1 MLYGVWLQVMDDSES
16 KEFQTSEVHEE
27 HERMKSVTHFRERKR
42 RKPAW
47 REYQNHT
54 DTQMDV
60 Y

>member
-16 KEFQTSEVHEE
+16 KEFQTSEE

-47 REYQNHT
+47 REYQHQT
-54 DTQMDV
+54 ETQMDV
-60 Y
+60 D